1 MGLRSVLARYVSSH
15 GNDQVPV
22 VDILILLSYNLVIGK
37 EPLYELPAWVAS
49 IDRRPI
55 SFADY
60 EPVQH
65 TYGISPITLPW
76 AV

>member
-22 VDILILLSYNLVIGK
+22 VDTLILLSYNLVIGK
-37 EPLYELPAWVAS
+37 EPLYELPVWVAS
-49 IDRRPI
+49 IDRRSI
-55 SFADY
+55 GLADY

-65 TYGISPITLPW
+65 TR
-76 AV
+76 V